1 VAFADLLALARSRL
15 AGSSPGSGPEDPAA
29 DAAALGRALLTAY
42 ASGGRRLVELW
53 LRPPTFA
60 ARAGARP
67 LASHLARLQAAG
79 TNQVTNLRHEPI
91 NLRPLDV
98 RLLGLLDGTRER
110 TELVETLLQEFH
122 GGELSIS
129 QDGRPV
135 GEIAQARQILAGFI
149 AECLP
154 RFASAALLLG

>member
-1 VAFADLLALARSRL
+1 VAFEDLLALARSRL
-15 AGSSPGSGPEDPAA
+15 ARSSLEDPAA

-42 ASGGRRLVELW
+42 ASGERRLVELW

-60 ARAGARP
+60 AEAGARP
-67 LASHLARLQAAG
+67 LASGLARLQAAG
-79 TNQVTNLRHEPI
+79 TNQVTNLRHEPVD
-91 NLRPLDV
+91 LGPVEV
-98 RLLGLLDGTRER
+98 RLLRLLDGTRER
-110 TELVETLLQEFH
+110 ADLVEALLQEFH
-122 GGELSIS
+122 ERELSIS

-135 GEIAQARQILAGFI
+135 SEIAQAREILGGFI